1 MEFCF
6 VFVSVTVEKDLGL
19 LGVKIEEDVTV
30 FQWLVSLSLLCETC

>member
-6 VFVSVTVEKDLGL
+6 VFVPVTVGKDLGL

-30 FQWLVSLSLLCETC
+30 FQWLVSLSLLCEAC